1 MIFYLIQNSNVST
14 ALLWLIV
21 VAVSFLLSFLSL
33 KCFKKLLPK
42 DQGRQYAVNG
52 ALSEG
57 KPRGAGLLFITSF
70 VISCTL
76 FVPMSLQE
84 VINIVL
90 IYVAML
96 MGFFDDSAEK
106 PWGELKKG
114 LIDGVISIGVAVN
127 FVVHNSTDIF
137 FFGHLIHIPVVLYV
151 ILGAVLVWASI
162 NVTNCSDGVDGL
174 CGSLSIS
181 TLVLFGLLLVNTNM
195 FVPDVIM
202 IMTLFAY
209 LWFNASPSRLLMG
222 DAGSRAI
229 GVFIAMMAMYSNHPL
244 LFIPF
249 AIVLILDGGLGLVKL
264 TIRRVTKKMNFME
277 KIRTPL
283 HDHARKKNNWSD
295 TQVVTRFVIIQT
307 IIGLAA
313 YLLASI

>member
-1 MIFYLIQNSNVST
+1 MIFYFTQNRNVST
-14 ALLWLIV
+14 ALLWFII
-21 VAVSFLLSFLSL
+21 VAVSFLLPFLVL
-33 KCFKKLLPK
+33 KVFKSWLPK

-52 ALSEG
+52 ELSEG

-70 VISCTL
+70 VVCCTF
-76 FVPMSLQE
+76 FVPMGLQD

-90 IYVAML
+90 LYAAML

-114 LIDGVISIGVAVN
+114 LIDAVISIGVAVN
-127 FVVHNSTDIF
+127 FVVHNTTDIF
-137 FFGHLIHIPVVLYV
+137 FFGHLIHIPAVLYV
-151 ILGAVLVWASI
+151 ILGAILVWASI

-181 TLVLFGLLLVNTNM
+181 TLLLFGLTLINTNM

-202 IMTLFAY
+202 VMTLLAY
-209 LWFNASPSRLLMG
+209 LWFNASPSRILMG

-229 GVFIAMMAMYSNHPL
+229 GVFIAMLAMYSNHPL

-264 TIRRVTKKMNFME
+264 TVRRVTKKMNFME

-283 HDHARKKNNWSD
+283 HDHARKKSGWSD

-307 IIGLAA
+307 AIGLAV